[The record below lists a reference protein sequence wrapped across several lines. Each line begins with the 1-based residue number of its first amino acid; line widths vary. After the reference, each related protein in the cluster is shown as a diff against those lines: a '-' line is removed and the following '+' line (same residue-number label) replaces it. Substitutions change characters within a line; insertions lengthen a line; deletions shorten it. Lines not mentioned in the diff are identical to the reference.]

1 MKQGEELVLQ
11 LYAEI
16 LPRLVRLNMPSHER
30 TAAVKQAL
38 QLALEA
44 AGEFA
49 NLVEEEDK
57 DAKVRRK
64 V

>member
-11 LYAEI
+11 LYGQV
-16 LPRLVRLNMPSHER
+16 LPRLVKLNMPSNER
-30 TAAVKQAL
+30 AAAIKQAL

-44 AGEFA
+44 AEEFA
-49 NLVEEEDK
+49 KLVEEED